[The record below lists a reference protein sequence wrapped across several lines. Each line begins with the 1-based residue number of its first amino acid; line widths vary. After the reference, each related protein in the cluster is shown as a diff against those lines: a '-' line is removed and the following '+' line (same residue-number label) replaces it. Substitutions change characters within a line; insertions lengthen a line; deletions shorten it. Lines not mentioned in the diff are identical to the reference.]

1 MNEERRTALLGRL
14 IESQRRDDER
24 RRVGGG
30 RAVAA
35 SQLGEAEGGGIELDR
50 MPDRRGPQPWQRLAA
65 MERLAELDAAADA
78 DRAGGATLAAQYEA
92 ARVALLIGLG
102 MPWSADVIAWTPS
115 SGAPCP
121 ACEDRVERRAA
132 CLVCSRTEGAPSR
145 RRRSAGRRRSWRN
158 ACARIDRCGAARPG
172 SPGGSG
178 AAGRRRGRPPV
189 RGWTG
194 APCGPTGRRAPPT
207 PGAPEGE
214 ARRRSASAG
223 RRVCGSAGPRRA
235 DLRAGRQWSDPAGP
249 QGLARGVA
257 EAIGSARGRTHG
269 GATEQISGRGR
280 EPNRES
286 LGPPRRE
293 GSCAALRGRRS
304 AEHDRFG
311 VRGRGHPGGPPRRD
325 ADRPARQG

>member
-132 CLVCSRTEGAPSR
+132 CLVCSRTEGRPEPSPTIGR
-145 RRRSAGRRRSWRN
+145 PSPILAQRMRKDRSVRGRKAGLSGGLGGGRK
-158 ACARIDRCGAARPG
+158 AKRP
-172 SPGGSG
+172 
-178 AAGRRRGRPPV
+178 AAGARLDRGAL
-189 RGWTG
+189 W
-194 APCGPTGRRAPPT
+194 ADWT
-207 PGAPEGE
+207 PGA
-214 ARRRSASAG
+214 
-223 RRVCGSAGPRRA
+223 A
-235 DLRAGRQWSDPAGP
+235 DAWCS
-249 QGLARGVA
+249 
-257 EAIGSARGRTHG
+257 
-269 GATEQISGRGR
+269 
-280 EPNRES
+280 
-286 LGPPRRE
+286 
-293 GSCAALRGRRS
+293 
-304 AEHDRFG
+304 
-311 VRGRGHPGGPPRRD
+311 
-325 ADRPARQG
+325 